1 MKHVQLSDCEY
12 STIIYLNCGLINEY
26 ASDLDILMKITYIF
40 IYQFSVH
47 INYFLYSQSFVHHFT
62 GSLETNTMTNSLLAC
77 LSSAGRA
84 LHGIAEVMCSTCRQA

>member
-1 MKHVQLSDCEY
+1 MKKIVFYRNSTSYMKHVQLSDCEY
-12 STIIYLNCGLINEY
+12 ITIIYLNCGLINEY

-47 INYFLYSQSFVHHFT
+47 INDFLYSQSFVHHFT

-77 LSSAGRA
+77 
-84 LHGIAEVMCSTCRQA
+84 